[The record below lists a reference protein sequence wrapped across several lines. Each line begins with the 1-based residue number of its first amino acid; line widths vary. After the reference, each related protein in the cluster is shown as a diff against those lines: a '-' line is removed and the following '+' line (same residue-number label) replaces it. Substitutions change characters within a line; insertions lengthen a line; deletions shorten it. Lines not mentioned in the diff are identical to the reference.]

1 MGNPVAWFEIVGQDG
16 ARLRQFYGELFG
28 WPIDA
33 SQTGMDYGL
42 VAQQPNGIAGGIGR
56 SEDGGP
62 GHVTVYVEVDD
73 IQEYLQK
80 AERLGGKM
88 IAPPMDIPGWN
99 LSIGFM
105 SDPEGHLVGLSKG
118 VVSTTAA

>member
-1 MGNPVAWFEIVGQDG
+1 
-16 ARLRQFYGELFG
+16 
-28 WPIDA
+28 
-33 SQTGMDYGL
+33 MDYGL
-42 VAQQPNGIAGGIGR
+42 VAQQPNGIGGGIGR
-56 SEDGGP
+56 SEDGGT

-73 IQEYLQK
+73 IAEYLQK

-99 LSIGFM
+99 LTIGFM

-118 VVSTTAA
+118 VVPTNAG